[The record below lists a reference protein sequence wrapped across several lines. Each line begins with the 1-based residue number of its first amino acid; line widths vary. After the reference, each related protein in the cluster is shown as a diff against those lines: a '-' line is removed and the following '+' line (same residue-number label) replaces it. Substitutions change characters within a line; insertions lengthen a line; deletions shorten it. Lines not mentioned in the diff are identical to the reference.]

1 MEEKNNDEF
10 LDGAWLNESKS
21 GKAVQIDLGF
31 CWLVGA
37 KKQLIKYLHGE
48 SAGYRFSMI
57 IKNSKQS
64 EEEADR
70 E

>member
-1 MEEKNNDEF
+1 MEEKNNEF

-31 CWLVGA
+31 CWLIGS

-57 IKNSKQS
+57 IKNSEKS
-64 EEEADR
+64 EEGTDR